1 MHQVRQHAIAAL
13 SALFLATAAAGAQE
27 PVTLTFAAH
36 YTDAEMAPL
45 TACFR
50 RYESETPGVRIA
62 YRQTPIAD
70 FMQNVMTSRIS
81 GASPDIYNVYS
92 IWGKRLVDNA
102 ILAEPPREIADFIAD
117 GFEASTVQS
126 AVVDDRL
133 WGIPAEVAVYMLIY
147 NKQLF
152 AEAGIAEPPKDWAGV
167 MDAAGKIAKRDALGR
182 VEVAGYAFGP
192 SVANAAHP
200 FRTLLFSKGSQILT
214 DDLAGT
220 HLTEP
225 AAVEVLEGQARLFRD
240 GLTSASHQIRD
251 FPAGR
256 IGMIIGA
263 NWMKQ
268 LMREGLGDKLDAVVG
283 VAPIP
288 GWPDWKTYQ
297 YSFYQA
303 VDANSPH
310 PAEAWTFLRWL
321 NTPAAAGQRSCV
333 GDMLVSLGSLTANKA
348 DLAASEAE
356 FGDAFSRPFVDA
368 LRSGRALSDP
378 NIAQTAEMD
387 RVLRTAI
394 EEAWLGRLAPADA
407 LAKADREITDL
418 LALPQ

>member
-1 MHQVRQHAIAAL
+1 MTKLKAYAIAVL
-13 SALFLATAAAGAQE
+13 STLATMPGATAQE

-36 YTDAEMAPL
+36 YTDTEMAPL

-50 RYESETPGVRIA
+50 RYEAENPGIRIA

-70 FMQNVMTSRIS
+70 FMQNVMTSQVA
-81 GASPDIYNVYS
+81 GANPDIYNVYS

-102 ILAEPPREIADFIAD
+102 ILAEPPQEILDFIAQN
-117 GFEASTVQS
+117 FEASTAQS
-126 AVVDDRL
+126 AVIDDKL
-133 WGIPAEVAVYMLIY
+133 WGIPAEVALYMLIY
-147 NKQLF
+147 NKKLF
-152 AEAGIAEPPKDWAGV
+152 AEAGIAEPPKDWPSL
-167 MDAAGKIAKRDALGR
+167 MDAAAKIAKRDSLGR

-200 FRTLLFSKGSQILT
+200 FRTLLFSKGTSILT

-225 AAVEVLEGQARLFRD
+225 AAVEALEGQAQLFRD

-256 IGMIIGA
+256 IGMITGA

-268 LMREGLGDKLDAVVG
+268 LMREGLGDKLDETVG

-288 GWPDWKTYQ
+288 GGPDWKTYQ
-297 YSFYQA
+297 YSFYQS
-303 VDANSPH
+303 VDAKSAH
-310 PAEAWTFLRWL
+310 PAEAWALLRWL
-321 NTPAAAGQRSCV
+321 HSPQGEGQRSCV

-348 DLAASEAE
+348 DLAASQAD
-356 FGDAFSRPFVDA
+356 FGDAFTAPFVEA
-368 LRSGRALSDP
+368 LRSGRAMSDP

-387 RVLRTAI
+387 RVLRTQI
-394 EEAWLGRLAPADA
+394 EEAWLGRMSPADA
-407 LAKADREITDL
+407 LAKADAEITNL

>member
-1 MHQVRQHAIAAL
+1 MSKRYWTGL
-13 SALFLATAAAGAQE
+13 LAMLCASTAPVLAQE

-36 YTDAEMAPL
+36 YTDQEMEPL

-50 RYESETPGVRIA
+50 RYEAENPGIRIS

-70 FMQNVMTSRIS
+70 FLQNVMTSRIS

-102 ILAEPPREIADFIAD
+102 ILAEPPTDISDFIAQNY
-117 GFEASTVQS
+117 EASTVQS
-126 AVVDDRL
+126 AVVEDQL

-147 NKQLF
+147 NKKLF
-152 AEAGIAEPPKDWAGV
+152 AEAGIDGPPTDWPSL
-167 MDAAGKIAKRDALGR
+167 MEAAAKIAKRDDLGR

-200 FRTLLFSKGSQILT
+200 FRTLLFSKGTGILT
-214 DDLAGT
+214 DDLEGT
-220 HLTEP
+220 HLAES
-225 AAVEVLEGQARLFRD
+225 AAVEVLEGQAQLFRD

-256 IGMIIGA
+256 IGMITGA

-268 LMREGLGDKLDAVVG
+268 LLREGLGDRLDETVG

-288 GWPDWKTYQ
+288 GGPDWKTYQ

-303 VDANSPH
+303 VDANSAH
-310 PAEAWTFLRWL
+310 PDESWALLRWL
-321 NTPAAAGQRSCV
+321 NTPAADGRRSCV
-333 GDMLVSLGSLTANKA
+333 GDMLVALGSLTANKA
-348 DLAASEAE
+348 DLAASQDE
-356 FGDAFSRPFVDA
+356 FGDAFSAPYVEA

-387 RVLRTAI
+387 RVLRTSI
-394 EEAWLGRLAPADA
+394 EEAWLGRMSPADA
-407 LAKADREITDL
+407 MAKADQEITDL

>member
-1 MHQVRQHAIAAL
+1 MRQTRQHVIAAM
-13 SALFLATAAAGAQE
+13 SALCLASTGAFAQE

-36 YTDAEMAPL
+36 YTDQEMAPL

-50 RYESETPGVRIA
+50 RYEAQTPGIRID

-70 FMQNVMTSRIS
+70 FMQNVMTSRVS

-102 ILAEPPREIADFIAD
+102 ILAEPPQEITDFIAE
-117 GFEASTVQS
+117 GYEKSTVQS

-133 WGIPAEVAVYMLIY
+133 WGIPAEVATYMLIY
-147 NKQLF
+147 NKLLF
-152 AEAGIAEPPKDWAGV
+152 AEAGIAAPPSDWPGV
-167 MDAAGKIAKRDALGR
+167 MEAAAKIAKRDTLGR

-214 DDLAGT
+214 DDLMGT

-225 AAVEVLEGQARLFRD
+225 AAVDVLEGQARLFRE

-268 LMREGLGDKLDAVVG
+268 LMREGLGDKLDATVG

-288 GWPDWKTYQ
+288 GGPDWKTYQ

-303 VDANSPH
+303 VDAKSAHAN
-310 PAEAWTFLRWL
+310 EAWTFLRWL
-321 NTPAAAGQRSCV
+321 NTPTTPGQRSCV

-356 FGDAFSRPFVDA
+356 FGDAFSKPFVDA
-368 LRSGRALSDP
+368 LRSGRAVSDP

-387 RVLRTAI
+387 RILRASI
-394 EEAWLGRLAPADA
+394 EEAWLGRMTAADA
-407 LAKADREITDL
+407 LAKADGEITDL